1 MKEKKRKEDDEWT
14 EEVEIRTVKK
24 FLAVGEACVAIF

>member
-14 EEVEIRTVKK
+14 EEVEIRTGKK